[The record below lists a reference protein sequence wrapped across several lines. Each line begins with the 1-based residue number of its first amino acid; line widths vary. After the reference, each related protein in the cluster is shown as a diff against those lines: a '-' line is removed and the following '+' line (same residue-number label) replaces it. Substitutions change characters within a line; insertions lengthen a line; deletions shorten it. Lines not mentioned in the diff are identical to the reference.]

1 MKAKSVKSLAFRAG
15 CDIVDLLEL
24 AADGHGEAAKEV
36 HNLLYAA
43 VSNFDEVCDARPDVF
58 EPIARK
64 AWVWPGL
71 LSSQRDVKRS
81 NEVRMNMLH
90 LASEADLN
98 ITGKTWTIETP
109 ETKVAL
115 ELYAMVK
122 VQREAWLRRGETS
135 RALERFKRRFK
146 KRFPGFKRTAPPP
159 GPSRELAAEFSLY
172 DKTYSLA
179 RKLQPLSRKNYP
191 QWFGAAWPTF
201 LARYGKDF
209 ENRRCFAHLMPTAEK
224 RAVKEA
230 KKPRGVLRRMIKNA
244 VRQGFKH
251 IAPKVESICPQ

>member
-1 MKAKSVKSLAFRAG
+1 MKAKSVRSLAFRAG
-15 CDIVDLLEL
+15 CDIADLLEL

-71 LSSQRDVKRS
+71 LSSQRDVKRG
-81 NEVRMNMLH
+81 NEVRMSKLH

-98 ITGKTWTIETP
+98 VTGKTWTVKTP

-135 RALERFKRRFK
+135 RALLRFK

-159 GPSRELAAEFSLY
+159 KPRGELAAEFSFY
-172 DKTYSLA
+172 AKTYSLA
-179 RKLQPLSRKNYP
+179 KKLQPLSRKNYA
-191 QWFGAAWPTF
+191 QWFEAAWPTF
-201 LARYGKDF
+201 LACYGKDF
-209 ENRRCFAHLMPTAEK
+209 ENRRCFAHLRLAAEK
-224 RAVKEA
+224 GAVREKRKA
-230 KKPRGVLRRMIKNA
+230 RGVLRRMIKNA

-251 IAPKVESICPQ
+251 IAPKVESICQQ